1 MIRKPSIQ
9 LEDWGTHLLFFNIY
23 YYFWV
28 RDKIYNLN
36 IEDHQQKKKNKKIN
50 IEFLLNKNVLFP
62 A

>member
-9 LEDWGTHLLFFNIY
+9 LEDWGSHLLFFNID

-36 IEDHQQKKKNKKIN
+36 IEDHQKNNNNN

>member
-9 LEDWGTHLLFFNIY
+9 LEDWGTHLLFFNID

-36 IEDHQQKKKNKKIN
+36 IEDHKKNNNNN

>member
-1 MIRKPSIQ
+1 MIRKPSIL
-9 LEDWGTHLLFFNIY
+9 LEDWGTHLFNID

-28 RDKIYNLN
+28 RDKIYSLN
-36 IEDHQQKKKNKKIN
+36 IEDHKKKFK

>member
-9 LEDWGTHLLFFNIY
+9 LEDWGTHLLFFNID

-36 IEDHQQKKKNKKIN
+36 IEDHQKNNNNN

>member
-1 MIRKPSIQ
+1 MIRKPSIH
-9 LEDWGTHLLFFNIY
+9 LEDWGTHLLFFNID

-36 IEDHQQKKKNKKIN
+36 IEDHQKNNNNN
-50 IEFLLNKNVLFP
+50 IEFLLNKNVLSP